1 MQKYITAKI
10 LALKRALRA
19 AFVKTVCAVIASSLT
34 FVIPAAPLE
43 ADAAE
48 HARHAL
54 APESELPG
62 LNDDVEMMMAVVLL
76 YNDLYEASANDHSL
90 ANAFRHRLGTR
101 LRNPAITLDAVHA
114 HNGVLYAAFDAS
126 GKRTYLCVYYHGL
139 QPDAA
144 VMPDYK
150 GLKISFPPEMLP
162 GLKRPVALELL
173 TPKDFAMLEQKLS
186 QPIVAE
192 ELQDEG
198 EIKKVLA
205 MLMFEGVPDEIVILH
220 GKQLKGDPRN
230 FMDRTKVFAVRD
242 KHKGDVLAAALFDVN
257 LSRAALERTAR
268 TRLAYPE
275 PFAWL
280 VALRVRPEIAE
291 KAEFALQLLSEGEA
305 RMRFLHQ
312 ATCISL
318 DTEPMLRRILPAQ
331 GYAQQQA
338 ERGVIFA
345 KVLIPGVIPG
355 TAVNPALLETADPFE
370 ILNLIHHSEA
380 IRELL
385 RPAPGALDGLLKK
398 MKRKDRKGWAAEQL
412 IKAVPSVES
421 YFPNLLGGQS
431 GRAKDGASAAVKLS
445 RSDEEALKYALAQG
459 KAFEDVLR
467 GQTAEIA
474 TADLEALKLYFTVFL
489 FRVLPETARKTL
501 LNHWVSR
508 GRISA
513 GQRDAMDAAHALPP
527 HAALTALAGTVPGA
541 GAEGTENLY
550 SYWIKGLGLR
560 ALSADILQAMMREL
574 QAIVREDK
582 IALTLEGQRIPFATF
597 FHVPGEDHWRLR
609 EYLRDTEP
617 LKRESLLSPES
628 AAAGKRD
635 IQALL
640 DIAENRREMVTASY
654 ADDHNNAL
662 EAREIL
668 RHVHEALPKKDAT
681 VMEVGA
687 LSGAFPKELARQY
700 EARGEGQGVRLIAVD
715 KDAAALQWG
724 KALRQEEGLAGRI
737 EFETADAA
745 SLDFLK
751 DKESVQAI
759 VLKRFMNH
767 LHGQSDAR
775 KTAAILIEMDRVLA
789 LGGKIHAVDDGNTP
803 WWTYLLF
810 DAMGY
815 GLTAKRVI
823 KGVMGHGDY
832 TLLSFVKIRPHAAA
846 LEKREALAALEPV
859 PLVRPS
865 SPAPAV
871 LAQEKLLAAKDLAKI
886 PEPASMLYSH
896 HWPLDI
902 RMEIETHLLDRRA
915 DFGLTADQI
924 HRLVHVTGFA
934 QFDADLD
941 LVILNADDNVLA
953 AAARAIEVALAHK
966 RRVPSSKVRG
976 AIAAHERLH
985 RWMNQTEHQG
995 VVSTVR
1001 RELEKTLEQF
1011 PAQGS
1016 YPFPFK
1022 MPNDYLRDE
1031 YAMTQAKLQQHCG
1044 YFDHYNGSTN
1054 GLTQSIAEQIVTYY
1068 QEKYFFDNP
1077 VRLLPPWSEGKRRK
1091 DIILDRRDM
1100 PAALEY
1106 AIERGTQDVRDEIM
1120 ELLYDSDMREEV
1132 LKNIGVES
1140 KAVLKS
1146 QDPVRA
1152 LLRRWDGHTLIPVGK
1167 QLHALGNRVTKEAL
1181 LLEHFSRIGTS
1192 QPQIEKETVRQTWR
1206 VDNLESMLIK
1216 QADLL
1221 QQYEGEDFEDFLR
1234 GLLHYAGKNRY
1245 LLRVIVHEAR
1255 EGPRWP
1261 EIIEALRG
1269 YLVEK
1274 NGDSIRCPA
1283 AEALAELRDLESVPL
1298 MLEILGRESPVSG
1311 KPMESHT
1318 LRVAVI
1324 KSLGVMQAER
1334 AMQQLERALGDADAE
1349 IRLQAVLALK
1359 HLGNP
1364 GALPSLQS
1372 LARNGREPDLRVRQA
1387 LGGALLS
1394 LEAVGRRQEL
1404 AQAALFAG
1412 SSL

>member
-1 MQKYITAKI
+1 MQKYITVKI
-10 LALKRALRA
+10 LALKSTLRA
-19 AFVKTVCAVIASSLT
+19 AFVKIACAVIAASLT
-34 FVIPAAPLE
+34 FAMPAAPL
-43 ADAAE
+43 ADDAAA
-48 HARHAL
+48 HAPHAL

-62 LNDDVEMMMAVVLL
+62 LNADAEMMMAVALL
-76 YNDLYEASANDHSL
+76 YNDLYEASPNDHVL

-101 LRNPAITLDAVHA
+101 LRNPAIKLHAVHA

-126 GKRTYLCVYYHGL
+126 GQRTYLCVYYHGL
-139 QPDAA
+139 QPDAV

-150 GLKISFPPEMLP
+150 GLKITFPTEMLP

-198 EIKKVLA
+198 EIQNVLA
-205 MLMFEGVPDEIVILH
+205 MLRFEGVPDEIVLSH
-220 GKQLKGDPRN
+220 GVQLKGDPRN

-242 KHKGDVLAAALFDVN
+242 KRKGDVLAAALFDLN
-257 LSRAALERTAR
+257 LSRAALERTAKA
-268 TRLAYPE
+268 RLAYPE
-275 PFAWL
+275 PFSWL

-291 KAEFALQLLSEGEA
+291 KAEFALQLLAEGES
-305 RMRFLHQ
+305 RMRALNQ

-318 DTEPMLRRILPAQ
+318 ETEPMFRRILPAQ

-355 TAVNPALLETADPFE
+355 SDVNPALLETADPFE
-370 ILNLIHHSEA
+370 ILDLIHHSTA

-398 MKRKDRKGWAAEQL
+398 MKKKNKKGWAAEQL
-412 IKAVPSVES
+412 MQAVPGIEKN
-421 YFPNLLGGQS
+421 FPNLRGGPA
-431 GRAKDGASAAVKLS
+431 GRVKDGASAPWKLS
-445 RSDEEALKYALAQG
+445 RSDEEALTYALAQS
-459 KAFEDVLR
+459 KAFEVVLR

-527 HAALTALAGTVPGA
+527 HAALAALAAAVPGA

-560 ALSADILQAMMREL
+560 ALSTDILQAMSQEL

-597 FHVPGEDHWRLR
+597 FHVPGENHWRLR

-628 AAAGKRD
+628 AEAGKRD
-635 IQALL
+635 IQTLL
-640 DIAENRREMVTASY
+640 DISENRRQAIRASY
-654 ADDHNNAL
+654 ADDYNNAL

-668 RHVHEALPKKDAT
+668 RHVYEALPKKDAT
-681 VMEVGA
+681 VMELGA

-700 EARGEGQGVRLIAVD
+700 EARGDGRGVRLIAVD

-724 KALRQEEGLAGRI
+724 KALRQEEGMSGRI

-745 SLDFLK
+745 RLDFLK
-751 DKESVQAI
+751 DNETVQAI

-789 LGGKIHAVDDGNTP
+789 LGGQVHVVDDGNTP
-803 WWTYLLF
+803 WWTYLFF

-832 TLLSFVKIRPHAAA
+832 TLLSFVKVLPHAAA
-846 LEKREALAALEPV
+846 LEKREALAALDPV

-902 RMEIETHLLDRRA
+902 RMEIETYLLDRRSG
-915 DFGLTADQI
+915 FGLTADQI
-924 HRLVHVTGFA
+924 QRLVHVTGFA
-934 QFDADLD
+934 QFDAGLD
-941 LVILNADDNVLA
+941 LVIFNADDRVLA
-953 AAARAIEVALAHK
+953 AAARAIELALEHK
-966 RRVPSSKVRG
+966 RQVPPSKVR
-976 AIAAHERLH
+976 AAVAAHERLH
-985 RWMNQTEHQG
+985 QWMNQKEHQG
-995 VVSTVR
+995 VVGAVR
-1001 RELEKTLEQF
+1001 RELEKTLERYLT
-1011 PAQGS
+1011 QGA

-1022 MPNDYLRDE
+1022 MPNDYLFDE
-1031 YAMTQAKLQQHCG
+1031 YAMTQARLQQHCE
-1044 YFDHYNGSTN
+1044 YFDHYNGSTKS
-1054 GLTQSIAEQIVTYY
+1054 LTQSIAEQIITYY
-1068 QEKYFFDNP
+1068 QEKYFFGNP

-1120 ELLYDSDMREEV
+1120 ELLYDSGMREEV

-1146 QDPVRA
+1146 QDPARA
-1152 LLRRWDGHTLIPVGK
+1152 LLRRWDGHTLIPIGK
-1167 QLHALGNRVTKEAL
+1167 QLNALGNRVTKDAL

-1192 QPQIEKETVRQTWR
+1192 KPQIEKETVRQTWR
-1206 VDNLESMLIK
+1206 VDNLEKMLIE
-1216 QADLL
+1216 QAGLL
-1221 QQYEGEDFEDFLR
+1221 HRYEGEDFEDFLR

-1245 LLRVIVHEAR
+1245 LLRAIVHEAR

-1261 EIIEALRG
+1261 EIIESLRG

-1274 NGDSIRCPA
+1274 NGDSIRCSA
-1283 AEALAELRDLESVPL
+1283 AEALAELRDSESVPL
-1298 MLEILGRESPVSG
+1298 MLEILGRKSPVSA

-1318 LRVAVI
+1318 LRIAVI

-1334 AMQQLERALGDADAE
+1334 AMQQLEHALGDADAE

-1359 HLGNP
+1359 YLGNP

-1372 LARNGREPDLRVRQA
+1372 LAGNGREPDLRVRQA

-1394 LEAVGRRQEL
+1394 LEAAGRRQEL